1 MSLSVARWRGCV
13 LALTILP
20 ASIRRSGDNLVMRME
35 LELVEALCGFQKVI
49 RTLDDRDLIITAIPG
64 EVMKHGDVKCV
75 LNEGMPQYR
84 NPFEKGRLIIQFQ
97 VNFPQSLPM
106 EIIPQLES
114 LLPPRYMKH
123 VVVSLFMLLNFVL
136 FQAGIHYF
144 GSSRRGG
151 PYGIQC

>member
-1 MSLSVARWRGCV
+1 MFLSVARWRGCV
-13 LALTILP
+13 LDLTCVF
-20 ASIRRSGDNLVMRME
+20 ASIRRSTDNLVMRME

-49 RTLDDRDLIITAIPG
+49 RTLDDRDLVITAIPG

-106 EIIPQLES
+106 EMIPQLES
-114 LLPPRYMKH
+114 LLPPRYFKLAK
-123 VVVSLFMLLNFVL
+123 VSFV
-136 FQAGIHYF
+136 
-144 GSSRRGG
+144 
-151 PYGIQC
+151 

>member
-1 MSLSVARWRGCV
+1 
-13 LALTILP
+13 
-20 ASIRRSGDNLVMRME
+20 MRME

-49 RTLDDRDLIITAIPG
+49 RTLDDRDLVITAIPG

-106 EIIPQLES
+106 EMIPQLES
-114 LLPPRYMKH
+114 LLPPRYLKFA
-123 VVVSLFMLLNFVL
+123 VVSFV
-136 FQAGIHYF
+136 
-144 GSSRRGG
+144 
-151 PYGIQC
+151 

>member
-1 MSLSVARWRGCV
+1 MFLSVARWRGCV
-13 LALTILP
+13 LDLTLVF
-20 ASIRRSGDNLVMRME
+20 ASIRRSTDNLVMRME

-49 RTLDDRDLIITAIPG
+49 RTLDDRDLVITAIPG

-106 EIIPQLES
+106 EMIPQLES
-114 LLPPRYMKH
+114 LLPPRYLKFAI
-123 VVVSLFMLLNFVL
+123 VSFV
-136 FQAGIHYF
+136 
-144 GSSRRGG
+144 
-151 PYGIQC
+151 